1 MIRKTRRSPDS
12 TKGVPSGLT
21 GASIE
26 NAMKQAGRPLF
37 LREIV
42 KLSGASARE
51 RAQVRDLVQ
60 DLVEAGRLVLLKED
74 RYGLADEMHLVTGR
88 LTVHPDGFA
97 FLVREKGEGPDVF
110 IPAKGLKGAVHK
122 DRVVVRL
129 EERRGRRL
137 EGSVLRILERGNRR
151 VVGTF
156 RRGKNVSFVIPED
169 DRLLFEVIIPR
180 KAALRAQDGMVVVA
194 EIDEY
199 AKEGKAPEGRIVE
212 ILGDPED
219 MDVQARIVAFRHDL
233 PSVFP
238 DEAVSEAEALP
249 SGVKE
254 EDLAGRKDLRDLALV
269 TIDGENARDF
279 DDAVHV
285 KKTRTGYVLTVAIAD
300 VSHYVREDTPL
311 DISARERGTSVYFP
325 GSVIPM
331 LPEAISNHLCSL
343 VPEED
348 RLAVAVTIS
357 YDRAGAIR
365 STGFHPAVIRSHRRF
380 TYDEV
385 SRILSGDLSPL
396 KEGEHGL
403 ADALLVMEELA
414 RLLMARRR
422 ERGSVDFDLPE
433 SYLVLGLRGKVEE
446 IVRRERNISH
456 QLIEEF
462 MIAANEAVADR
473 LFSRKIPTLYRTHG
487 EPDRQKI
494 HDFVG
499 FARTLGLDIA
509 IPEEITPRW
518 CQEVLA
524 TATRADLDYVINV
537 VLLRSMQQAVYSPE
551 NTGHFGL
558 ASPAYLHFTSPIRR
572 YPDLIVHRILKANAR
587 RTLKHPLY
595 AEEALMYLGG
605 ECSKK
610 ERNAMEAER
619 EMVERLKVRFMKD
632 RIGETFEGIIS
643 GVASFGFFVE
653 LREIFIEGAVRLVDL
668 ADDYYRLDQAR
679 HRLVGERTRRVFQIG
694 DTVTVRVKG
703 VNISRRHI
711 NFEVVEG

>member
-1 MIRKTRRSPDS
+1 MTRKRRTSSESP
-12 TKGVPSGLT
+12 KGVPSGLT
-21 GASIE
+21 VESIE

-42 KLSGASARE
+42 KLSGALARE
-51 RAQVRDLVQ
+51 RAQVRDLVR

-88 LTVHPDGFA
+88 LMAHPDGFA

-129 EERRGRRL
+129 EERRGRRM
-137 EGSVLRILERGNRR
+137 EGSVLRILDRGNRR
-151 VVGTF
+151 VVGMF
-156 RRGKNVSFVIPED
+156 RRGKNVSYVMPED
-169 DRLLFEVIIPR
+169 DRLLFEVVIPR
-180 KAALRAQDGMVVVA
+180 KAALRARDGMVVVA
-194 EIDEY
+194 EIEEY
-199 AKEGKAPEGRIVE
+199 AEEGMAPEGRIVE

-219 MDVQARIVAFRHDL
+219 MDVQTRIVAFRHDL

-238 DEAVSEAEALP
+238 YEAVSEAEALP
-249 SGVKE
+249 SGVRE

-300 VSHYVREDTPL
+300 VSHYVQEGSPL

-348 RLAVAVTIS
+348 RLAVAVTIT

-365 STGFHPAVIRSHRRF
+365 NTGFHPAVIRSRRRF
-380 TYDEV
+380 TYGEV
-385 SRILSGDLSPL
+385 SRILTGDLSPL
-396 KEGEHGL
+396 KEGEQGL
-403 ADALLVMEELA
+403 AGALLVMEELA
-414 RLLMARRR
+414 RILMDRRR

-462 MIAANEAVADR
+462 MIAANEAVAHR
-473 LFSRKIPTLYRTHG
+473 LFSRGIPTLYRTHG

-499 FARTLGLDIA
+499 FARTLGLDIT

-518 CQEVLA
+518 CQEVLS
-524 TATRADLDYVINV
+524 TATRADLDYVINI
-537 VLLRSMQQAVYSPE
+537 VLLRSMQQAVYSPK

-587 RTLKHPLY
+587 RTLKRPIY
-595 AEEALMYLGG
+595 TEEALTYLGE

-619 EMVERLKVRFMKD
+619 EMVERLKVRFMKE
-632 RIGETFEGIIS
+632 RIGETFEGIVS

-668 ADDYYRLDQAR
+668 SNDYYRLDQAR
-679 HRLVGERTRRVFQIG
+679 HRLVGERTGRVFQIG
-694 DTVTVRVKG
+694 DQVTVRVKG

>member
-1 MIRKTRRSPDS
+1 MTRKRRKSSESPQ
-12 TKGVPSGLT
+12 GVPSGLT
-21 GASIE
+21 VESIE

-42 KLSGASARE
+42 KLSGALARE
-51 RAQVRDLVQ
+51 RAQVRDLVRE
-60 DLVEAGRLVLLKED
+60 LVEAGRLVLLKEG

-88 LTVHPDGFA
+88 IMAHPDGFA
-97 FLVREKGEGPDVF
+97 FLVREKGQGPDIF

-129 EERRGRRL
+129 EERRGRRI
-137 EGSVLRILERGNRR
+137 EGSVLRILDRGNKR

-156 RRGKNVSFVIPED
+156 RKGKNVSYVIPED
-169 DRLLFEVIIPR
+169 ERLHFEVVIPR
-180 KAALRAQDGMVVVA
+180 KDTFRARDGMAVVA
-194 EIDEY
+194 EIEEY
-199 AKEGKAPEGRIVE
+199 AEEGMAPEGRIVE

-238 DEAVSEAEALP
+238 DEVVSEAEALP
-249 SGVKE
+249 SGVRE
-254 EDLAGRKDLRDLALV
+254 EDLAGRKDLRDLAFV

-300 VSHYVREDTPL
+300 VSHYVQEGSPL

-357 YDRAGAIR
+357 YDRTGAIR
-365 STGFHPAVIRSHRRF
+365 STRFHPAVIRSRRRF
-380 TYDEV
+380 TYGEV

-396 KEGEHGL
+396 KEGEQGL
-403 ADALLVMEELA
+403 AGDLLVMEELA
-414 RLLMARRR
+414 RILMDRRR

-462 MIAANEAVADR
+462 MIAANEAVANR
-473 LFSRKIPTLYRTHG
+473 LFSRGIPTLYRTHG

-494 HDFVG
+494 HDFIG
-499 FARTLGLDIA
+499 FARTLGLDIT
-509 IPEEITPRW
+509 IPDEITPRW
-518 CQEVLA
+518 CQEVLSKA
-524 TATRADLDYVINV
+524 TGADLDYVINI
-537 VLLRSMQQAVYSPE
+537 VLLRSMQQAVYSPK

-587 RTLKHPLY
+587 RTLKRPLY
-595 AEEALMYLGG
+595 TEEALTYLGE

-619 EMVERLKVRFMKD
+619 EMVERLKVRFMKE
-632 RIGETFEGIIS
+632 RIGETFEGIVS
-643 GVASFGFFVE
+643 GVAPFGFFVE

-668 ADDYYRLDQAR
+668 ANDYYRLDQAR
-679 HRLVGERTRRVFQIG
+679 HRLVGERTGRVFQIG
-694 DTVTVRVKG
+694 DQVTVRVKG